1 MVAWLVSLL
10 AAFLSGGAC
19 AVAVVLLS
27 AYFLLSKLES
37 GAKEFKE
44 RIGLVEASGMKYLS
58 HNRPSEQRLESYLK
72 LQSWAIS
79 FQGPNRATPWAFG
92 ALRGNTVYVY
102 ADAQKEV
109 LLEEISLQGCTVSV
123 TSKNW
128 ASVSNAVEIS
138 HDERYLLEK
147 ERTKKVCLYFTTGWE
162 LERWYWAVHKGCRLH
177 SDYEALCAEE
187 EAIRKNFSELRRT
200 QLRDVGDGL
209 EEAGPLAWAN
219 ALLPR
224 FWWNVYDN
232 KSFHKFIMKRLG
244 KRIAKIT
251 DFPKFIQS
259 MILKNIHV
267 GPNLPDI
274 TSIHLVQLTDDGGV
288 EVDAVLDY
296 KGGLSLEIQLK
307 TSMQL
312 PGTSLEVPASVT
324 IEVHHLHGK
333 LRIHVSPPPCQR
345 FWVGFYEMPAIDV
358 KAETQIGTGA
368 GSGFNVPKMAGNII
382 KKLRQDITR
391 IIVNKLKSDIIG
403 EKMVL
408 PNMDDFPL
416 PYFTHR
422 EGEEDEDYVSQVI
435 LSRDMEEEKKKA
447 ASVSISPAG
456 VTILNKR
463 IESDQIVPL
472 IRSYASK
479 DGVRKLRQGA
489 KKNMPSKTVV
499 KEKMDQGKQAL
510 IESGMTNPKNWRDLA
525 AGAGVEEIVGGIRQY
540 TGLQL
545 GKRDSIPLDQQVLLQ
560 QAAMGQLTGSGVHK
574 RHSSAGSEGEFAYR
588 FAGMGGPGGLGGT
601 GGGVGGVHDA
611 CSGEGLASPSG
622 ASGGLAH
629 RKERSGSLAGHHHQ
643 TTGGALLGKKE
654 KSKDLTKK
662 EAKKEK
668 EKKAKGHSR
677 LPSADSG
684 YPGASTNASSGPSP
698 TPPSKKERSKELKER
713 KEKNKARIARKTSLQ
728 ISS

>member
-1 MVAWLVSLL
+1 MIGSMVGLVAAFLLGVVATVVAGLL
-10 AAFLSGGAC
+10 AAYL
-19 AVAVVLLS
+19 
-27 AYFLLSKLES
+27 LLSKLES
-37 GAKEFKE
+37 GAKEFKQ
-44 RIGLVEASGMKYLS
+44 RKDLVEASSLRYLS
-58 HNRPSEQRLESYLK
+58 HRKPSEVRLEAYMK
-72 LQSWAIS
+72 VQSWAIS
-79 FQGPNRATPWAFG
+79 FSGPNKATPWAYG
-92 ALRGNTVYVY
+92 ALRGNTIYIY
-102 ADAQKEV
+102 ADGQKEV
-109 LLEEISLQGCTVSV
+109 LVDEISLHGCTVSV

-128 ASVSNAVEIS
+128 ASVTNAVEIA
-138 HDERYLLEK
+138 HDERHLLSK

-162 LERWYWAVHKGCRLH
+162 LERWYWAVHRGCRLH

-187 EAIRKNFSELRRT
+187 ELLRKNFSELRRA
-200 QLRDVGDGL
+200 QFKQVGDSE

-224 FWWNVYDN
+224 FWWNIYDN

-259 MILKNIHV
+259 MILKNIHI

-274 TSIHLVQLTDDGGV
+274 TSIRLIQLTDDGGV
-288 EVDAVLDY
+288 EVDATVDY

-324 IEVHHLHGK
+324 IEVKHLHGK

-358 KAETQIGTGA
+358 TAETQIGTGA
-368 GSGFNVPKMAGNII
+368 GTSFNVPKMAGNII

-472 IRSYASK
+472 IKSYASK

-499 KEKMDQGKQAL
+499 KENMEKGKQAL
-510 IESGMTNPKNWRDLA
+510 IESGMTNPKNWRDIA

-540 TGLQL
+540 TGFQL
-545 GKRDSIPLDQQVLLQ
+545 GKRESLPIDQQLLLQ
-560 QAAMGQLTGSGVHK
+560 QAAMGQLTNARPGHG
-574 RHSSAGSEGEFAYR
+574 RHASVGSEEEMAAAMGM
-588 FAGMGGPGGLGGT
+588 AGAMAGGGGT
-601 GGGVGGVHDA
+601 GGTF
-611 CSGEGLASPSG
+611 SPTG
-622 ASGGLAH
+622 KKA
-629 RKERSGSLAGHHHQ
+629 ERSGSIAGYQ
-643 TTGGALLGKKE
+643 L
-654 KSKDLTKK
+654 
-662 EAKKEK
+662 
-668 EKKAKGHSR
+668 
-677 LPSADSG
+677 
-684 YPGASTNASSGPSP
+684 
-698 TPPSKKERSKELKER
+698 SKKERSKELAKKEARGKEKRAKGHARIPSADSAYPGAATAGGMPTASPTAPSKKERSRDLKER
-713 KEKNKARIARKTSLQ
+713 KEKAQRRKKGLQ
-728 ISS
+728 ASEE